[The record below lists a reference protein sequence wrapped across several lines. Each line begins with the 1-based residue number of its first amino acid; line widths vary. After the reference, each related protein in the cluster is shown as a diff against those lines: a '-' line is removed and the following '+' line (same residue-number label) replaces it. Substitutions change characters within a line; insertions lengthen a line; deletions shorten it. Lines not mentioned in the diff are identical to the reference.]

1 MRIEVESD
9 IRAKVTSFLRDS
21 VNLPELKDDDDLF
34 DTGIVNSLFAVQLIT
49 FLEKTFDIEVGSDD
63 LDIHNFESINATAA
77 FVMRKNGHVLP
88 K

>member
-1 MRIEVESD
+1 MRIEVESE
-9 IRAKVTSFLRDS
+9 IRAKVASFLRNS

>member
-1 MRIEVESD
+1 MSIEVESE
-9 IRAKVTSFLRDS
+9 IRAKVASFLRNS
-21 VNLPELKDDDDLF
+21 VNLPELKGDDDLF

-77 FVMRKNGHVLP
+77 FVIRKNGHILRT
-88 K
+88 